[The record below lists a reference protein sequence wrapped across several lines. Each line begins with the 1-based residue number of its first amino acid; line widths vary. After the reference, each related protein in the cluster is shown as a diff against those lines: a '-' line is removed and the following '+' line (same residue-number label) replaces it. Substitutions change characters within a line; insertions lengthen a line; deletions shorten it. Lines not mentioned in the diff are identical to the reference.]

1 VANHIGTG
9 GDVLA
14 DAVRAAFTE
23 GLADAMRAGA
33 VIAVVATLFVAWR
46 APRRERRVV
55 DTRVHETEAE
65 QHEPPVPVGSMTT
78 T

>member
-55 DTRVHETEAE
+55 DSGVHETEGE
-65 QHEPPVPVGSMTT
+65 HEPPVLVGSMTT